1 MGVYSTPMRIWVFPT
16 AILAIASI
24 WAVPLVAEVEIT
36 PFVGYQFGGG
46 FDTREGD
53 LNFDP
58 AANLGLVVSLRTR
71 HDGLVEFLYSR
82 QSTTLDFTGILDSRE
97 LFDITVEYL
106 HFGGVW
112 EIKTD
117 RKRPF
122 LGLTVGGTRL
132 DPKTSDADDEW
143 AFSAGISGGMKYF
156 FNDRVGLRFEGRG
169 LLSFFS
175 SSGAIFCGFPP
186 GQCGFTVSGSDF
198 AQLNVL
204 AGLIVKF

>member
-1 MGVYSTPMRIWVFPT
+1 MDSSPTP
-16 AILAIASI
+16 IAR
-24 WAVPLVAEVEIT
+24 P
-36 PFVGYQFGGG
+36 
-46 FDTREGD
+46 
-53 LNFDP
+53 
-58 AANLGLVVSLRTR
+58 
-71 HDGLVEFLYSR
+71 H
-82 QSTTLDFTGILDSRE
+82 E
-97 LFDITVEYL
+97 LFGRLLAPY
-106 HFGGVW
+106 GVW

-132 DPKTSDADDEW
+132 DAKTSDVDDEW

-169 LLSFFS
+169 LLSFFR

-186 GQCGFTVSGSDF
+186 GQCAFTVSGSNF

-204 AGLIVKF
+204 AGLIVRF